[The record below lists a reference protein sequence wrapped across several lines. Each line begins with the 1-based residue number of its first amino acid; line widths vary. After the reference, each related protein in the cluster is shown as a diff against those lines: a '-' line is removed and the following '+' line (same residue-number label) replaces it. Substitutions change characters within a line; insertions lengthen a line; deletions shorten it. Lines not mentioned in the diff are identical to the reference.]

1 MEKTKKRNSNG
12 TWQKLNSNSAF
23 FNFEPPKKKKEK
35 HFIFIPFFSLV
46 RVLLLLVEV
55 VLHLGEVEVL
65 AGAAPE
71 HVEDVDASRL
81 EVRRRVVAL
90 RDEQLRRDAAV
101 DRIEDVAD
109 LDELLLDGSEK
120 GNT

>member
-1 MEKTKKRNSNG
+1 MAKVKLEFSFFQFWTTEEKKRKTFYFHS
-12 TWQKLNSNSAF
+12 
-23 FNFEPPKKKKEK
+23 
-35 HFIFIPFFSLV
+35 IFSLV

-90 RDEQLRRDAAV
+90 REEQLRRDAAV

>member
-35 HFIFIPFFSLV
+35 HFIFIPFFSLIL
-46 RVLLLLVEV
+46 VLLLLVEV

>member
-1 MEKTKKRNSNG
+1 M
-12 TWQKLNSNSAF
+12 
-23 FNFEPPKKKKEK
+23 
-35 HFIFIPFFSLV
+35 
-46 RVLLLLVEV
+46 
-55 VLHLGEVEVL
+55 LHLGEVEVL

-71 HVEDVDASRL
+71 HVEDFDASRL